1 MVTLK
6 CKKIQIVGNDRIS
19 EDTVKI
25 FSEVSLNDNL
35 DSTEINNILKKLY
48 STNYYKD
55 VKVRFRDNL
64 LLIKVIE
71 NPIIENINYTG
82 IKANKII
89 EAIKENSLIK
99 PRFSYNEIILKNEKN
114 RIIKILKKLGYYKPK
129 VEIYVSKK
137 QNNLVNIDLDFELGN
152 KAKIKKISFVGNKVF
167 KSSRLKR
174 VIASS
179 EYKFWKFLSGRKF
192 LNEELV
198 NFDKQLLRNYYKNN
212 GYYSVEINSSFAKMV
227 NDGEFELIFNI
238 DAKSKVFNN
247 VALILPSDFDE
258 KNFTK
263 IKNFLKKLKVI
274 HIQ

>member
-1 MVTLK
+1 M
-6 CKKIQIVGNDRIS
+6 GNDRIS

-35 DSTEINNILKKLY
+35 NSTEINNILKKLY
-48 STNYYKD
+48 STNYFKD
-55 VKVRFRDNL
+55 VKVTFRDNL

-114 RIIKILKKLGYYKPK
+114 RIIEILKKLGYYKPK

-152 KAKIKKISFVGNKVF
+152 KAKIKNIFCRKQSF
-167 KSSRLKR
+167 
-174 VIASS
+174 
-179 EYKFWKFLSGRKF
+179 
-192 LNEELV
+192 
-198 NFDKQLLRNYYKNN
+198 
-212 GYYSVEINSSFAKMV
+212 
-227 NDGEFELIFNI
+227 
-238 DAKSKVFNN
+238 
-247 VALILPSDFDE
+247 
-258 KNFTK
+258 
-263 IKNFLKKLKVI
+263 
-274 HIQ
+274 